1 MISYMDANSQIT
13 NFVLNIACWQ
23 VTNQGYT
30 HKISMHIQD
39 VVPGFVITSLI
50 VDNGE
55 LSFEG
60 IDIDEK
66 GRAISKHETI
76 RKASELTPEQ
86 LDEILKIIK
95 SINLFEP

>member
-1 MISYMDANSQIT
+1 MDANSQIT

-23 VTNQGYT
+23 ITNQGYF

-50 VDNGE
+50 VDNEE

-60 IDIDEK
+60 IDVDEQ
-66 GRAISKHETI
+66 GSAISKHETI
-76 RKASELTPEQ
+76 RKASDIAPEQ
-86 LDEILKIIK
+86 LEEILKVIK

>member
-1 MISYMDANSQIT
+1 MDANSQIT

-23 VTNQGYT
+23 VTNQGYF

-60 IDIDEK
+60 IDIDEQ
-66 GRAISKHETI
+66 GRAISKYETI
-76 RKASELTPEQ
+76 RKASDIAPEQ
-86 LDEILKIIK
+86 LDEILKILK

>member
-1 MISYMDANSQIT
+1 MDANSQIT

-60 IDIDEK
+60 IDIDEQR
-66 GRAISKHETI
+66 RAISKQETI
-76 RKASELTPEQ
+76 RKASDIAPEQ
-86 LDEILKIIK
+86 LEEILKILK

>member
-1 MISYMDANSQIT
+1 MDANSQIT

-23 VTNQGYT
+23 VTNQGYF

-39 VVPGFVITSLI
+39 VVPRFVITSLI

-60 IDIDEK
+60 IDVDEQ
-66 GRAISKHETI
+66 GRAINKHETI
-76 RKASELTPEQ
+76 RKASGIAPEQ
-86 LDEILKIIK
+86 LEEILKILK

>member
-1 MISYMDANSQIT
+1 
-13 NFVLNIACWQ
+13 
-23 VTNQGYT
+23 
-30 HKISMHIQD
+30 MHIQD

-60 IDIDEK
+60 IDIDEQR
-66 GRAISKHETI
+66 RAISKQETI
-76 RKASELTPEQ
+76 RKASDIAPEQ
-86 LDEILKIIK
+86 LEEILKILK

>member
-1 MISYMDANSQIT
+1 MNANSQIT

-39 VVPGFVITSLI
+39 VVPGFVITSLV

-60 IDIDEK
+60 IDIDEQ
-66 GRAISKHETI
+66 GRAISKYETI

-86 LDEILKIIK
+86 LEDILKILK

>member
-1 MISYMDANSQIT
+1 MEANLQIT

-76 RKASELTPEQ
+76 RKAIDIALEQ
-86 LDEILKIIK
+86 LEEILKFIK
-95 SINLFEP
+95 IINLFEP

>member
-1 MISYMDANSQIT
+1 MDANSQIT

-23 VTNQGYT
+23 VTNQGYF

-55 LSFEG
+55 LSFDG
-60 IDIDEK
+60 IDVDRQ
-66 GRAISKHETI
+66 GRAINKHETI
-76 RKASELTPEQ
+76 QKASDIAPEQ
-86 LDEILKIIK
+86 LEEILKILK

>member
-1 MISYMDANSQIT
+1 MDANSQIT

-23 VTNQGYT
+23 VTNQGYF

-39 VVPGFVITSLI
+39 VVPRFVITSLI

-55 LSFEG
+55 LSFDG
-60 IDIDEK
+60 IDVDEQV
-66 GRAISKHETI
+66 RAISQHETI

>member
-1 MISYMDANSQIT
+1 MEANLQIT

-23 VTNQGYT
+23 VTNQGYF

-50 VDNGE
+50 VDTGE

-60 IDIDEK
+60 IDIDEQ

-76 RKASELTPEQ
+76 RKAIDIALEQ
-86 LDEILKIIK
+86 LEEILKFIK
-95 SINLFEP
+95 IINLFEP

>member
-1 MISYMDANSQIT
+1 MDANSQIT

-23 VTNQGYT
+23 VTNQGYF

-60 IDIDEK
+60 IDIDEQ

-86 LDEILKIIK
+86 LDEILKVIK

>member
-1 MISYMDANSQIT
+1 MDANLQIT
-13 NFVLNIACWQ
+13 NFVLNIAFWQ
-23 VTNQGYT
+23 VTNQGYF

-50 VDNGE
+50 VDGE

-60 IDIDEK
+60 IDVDEQ

-76 RKASELTPEQ
+76 RKASDIAPEQ
-86 LDEILKIIK
+86 LEEILKILK

>member
-1 MISYMDANSQIT
+1 MDADSHIT

-23 VTNQGYT
+23 VTNQGYF

-60 IDIDEK
+60 IDIDEQ
-66 GRAISKHETI
+66 GRAISKYETI
-76 RKASELTPEQ
+76 RKASDIAPEQ
-86 LDEILKIIK
+86 LDEILKILK
-95 SINLFEP
+95 SQK

>member
-1 MISYMDANSQIT
+1 MDTNSQIT

-23 VTNQGYT
+23 ATNQGYF

-60 IDIDEK
+60 IDIDEQ

-76 RKASELTPEQ
+76 KNTSDITPEQ
-86 LDEILKIIK
+86 LEEILKILK
-95 SINLFEP
+95 SINLFES

>member
-1 MISYMDANSQIT
+1 MDTNKQIT

-23 VTNQGYT
+23 VTNQGYF
-30 HKISMHIQD
+30 HKISMHIRD
-39 VVPGFVITSLI
+39 IVPGFVITSLI

-60 IDIDEK
+60 IDVDEQ
-66 GRAISKHETI
+66 GRAISKRDTI

-86 LDEILKIIK
+86 LEEILKIIK

>member
-23 VTNQGYT
+23 VTNQGYF

-60 IDIDEK
+60 IYIDEQ
-66 GRAISKHETI
+66 GRAISKQETI
-76 RKASELTPEQ
+76 RKASDIAPE
-86 LDEILKIIK
+86 
-95 SINLFEP
+95 N

>member
-1 MISYMDANSQIT
+1 MDANSQIT

-23 VTNQGYT
+23 VTNQGYF

-39 VVPGFVITSLI
+39 VVPIFVITSLI

-55 LSFEG
+55 LSFDG
-60 IDIDEK
+60 IDVDEQV
-66 GRAISKHETI
+66 RAISQHETI

>member
-1 MISYMDANSQIT
+1 MDANSQIT

-60 IDIDEK
+60 IDVDEQ
-66 GRAISKHETI
+66 GRAINKHETI
-76 RKASELTPEQ
+76 QKASDIAPEQ
-86 LDEILKIIK
+86 LEEILKILK